1 MPRPWLRPSAS
12 EALVSSAPTTGPKTK
27 TLTGDA
33 LAARLRVKRSP
44 AYLAALAKLD
54 AGGHGIN
61 RESARALVDAVR
73 AEFPELTMDQ
83 LPLGIVAKCYLGEPF
98 EIHTLD
104 IVGCIVT
111 HFKRGE
117 PMPSGLEKARA
128 IGINP
133 YYAFVE
139 VYATNVRAVRA
150 DGSVTVTEI

>member
-1 MPRPWLRPSAS
+1 MAVLS
-12 EALVSSAPTTGPKTK
+12 
-27 TLTGDA
+27 
-33 LAARLRVKRSP
+33 
-44 AYLAALAKLD
+44 KLD

-61 RESARALVDAVR
+61 REAARALIDTVR

-83 LPLGIVAKCYLGEPF
+83 LPLGIVAKCYLGDPF

-117 PMPSGLEKARA
+117 PMPGGLEKART
-128 IGINP
+128 IGVNP
-133 YYAFVE
+133 DYAFVE
-139 VYATNVRAVRA
+139 VYASSVRAVRA